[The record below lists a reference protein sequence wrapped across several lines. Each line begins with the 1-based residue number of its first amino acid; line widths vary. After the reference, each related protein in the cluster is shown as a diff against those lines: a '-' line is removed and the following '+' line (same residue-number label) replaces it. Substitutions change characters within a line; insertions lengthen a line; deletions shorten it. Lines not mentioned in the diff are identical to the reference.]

1 MIRIVRLVNFNNNM
15 NQELTILEQ
24 LRTWLMFY
32 GIPPDF
38 EIEAEAEEMLL
49 AAISSEDVTSVSIE
63 DGSLVIEYKDEEPH
77 E

>member
-1 MIRIVRLVNFNNNM
+1 MKKIARLVNSNNNM

-38 EIEAEAEEMLL
+38 EIEADAEEMIL
-49 AAISSEDVTSVSIE
+49 AAISSEDVTSVSI
-63 DGSLVIEYKDEEPH
+63 DNGSLVIEYKDDQGYE
-77 E
+77 

>member
-1 MIRIVRLVNFNNNM
+1 M

-38 EIEAEAEEMLL
+38 EIEAEAEEMIL
-49 AAISSEDVTSVSIE
+49 AAISSEDVTSVSI
-63 DGSLVIEYKDEEPH
+63 DNGSLVIEYKDDQGYE
-77 E
+77 